1 MGLTSNKPRRYT
13 PDNSVTTEN
22 VWQVVTSFYI
32 TWDWIHLYLL
42 FCMKVILGIS
52 PYMKKTCNLLS
63 LGSLSFYTTVNS
75 CFIQQ
80 KYLYSEKLHAHKK
93 WYNAL
98 CCVWTWFL
106 ALQLFQFSHEPL
118 ANRHKSRLGQG
129 SNNFCIQISYNVY
142 ICCIW
147 STLNSGR
154 LNQNFSDSELIFKF
168 TNTKM
173 QRCHDEKADTQ
184 WTLSDL
190 TQQIRVYYQ
199 NFSVYNKFSCH
210 SLLHSCDSQTQ
221 IG

>member
-1 MGLTSNKPRRYT
+1 MLHIRQFYYNWKCLTSSHKLL
-13 PDNSVTTEN
+13 
-22 VWQVVTSFYI
+22 
-32 TWDWIHLYLL
+32 HYLRL
-42 FCMKVILGIS
+42 NLPLPVILHAS
-52 PYMKKTCNLLS
+52 DSKYLNLHEEDLQS
-63 LGSLSFYTTVNS
+63 AILRAQSSLSFHITVNN

-154 LNQNFSDSELIFKF
+154 LNQNLNDSELIFKF
-168 TNTKM
+168 TKHKDVMTKEPT
-173 QRCHDEKADTQ
+173 H
-184 WTLSDL
+184 
-190 TQQIRVYYQ
+190 
-199 NFSVYNKFSCH
+199 NGH
-210 SLLHSCDSQTQ
+210 SLT
-221 IG
+221 

>member
-1 MGLTSNKPRRYT
+1 M
-13 PDNSVTTEN
+13 TEFTFTCYFA
-22 VWQVVTSFYI
+22 WKRFQVSHP
-32 TWDWIHLYLL
+32 TWGRLAICYPW
-42 FCMKVILGIS
+42 S
-52 PYMKKTCNLLS
+52 S
-63 LGSLSFYTTVNS
+63 LNFRITVNNY

-106 ALQLFQFSHEPL
+106 ALQLFQLSHEPL
-118 ANRHKSRLGQG
+118 ANRHKSWLGQG

-154 LNQNFSDSELIFKF
+154 LNQYFSDSELIFKC

-173 QRCHDEKADTQ
+173 QRCHDEKANTQ
-184 WTLSDL
+184 RTLPYLTLANSDL
-190 TQQIRVYYQ
+190 L
-199 NFSVYNKFSCH
+199 SV
-210 SLLHSCDSQTQ
+210 L
-221 IG
+221 